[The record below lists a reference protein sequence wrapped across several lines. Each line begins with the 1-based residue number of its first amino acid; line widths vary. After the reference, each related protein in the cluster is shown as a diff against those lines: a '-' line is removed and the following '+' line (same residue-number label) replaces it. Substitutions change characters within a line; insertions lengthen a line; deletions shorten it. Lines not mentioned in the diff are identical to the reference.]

1 MMNRVSSIRAIACDY
16 DGTLTGEGPVEPE
29 TLSALKRF
37 KDSGRRLI
45 LVTGR
50 ELKDLACVFPGLDV
64 FDTVVV
70 ENGAVLYSPGP
81 RREVPLGDAPPP
93 AFIEQ
98 LRRRNVKPLSVGR
111 CVVATVRSQ
120 QAAVLEAIE
129 EIAQDREIIL
139 NRNSLMVLPA
149 GMDKSTGLNAALSQ
163 LGLTAE
169 DTVGIGDAENDDA
182 FLKICGIY
190 VAVANA
196 IPSIRDA
203 ADLITHGEDG
213 AGIVEIVDKVVSG
226 ELQPL
231 KARQ

>member
-1 MMNRVSSIRAIACDY
+1 MNRTSSIRAIACDY

-37 KDSGRRLI
+37 KESGRRLI

-50 ELKDLACVFPGLDV
+50 ELKDLASVFPGLEI
-64 FDTVVV
+64 FDTIVA
-70 ENGAVLYSPGP
+70 ENGAVLYGAAH
-81 RREVPLGDAPPP
+81 RREVPLGDPPP
-93 AFIEQ
+93 LAFVQQ
-98 LRRRNVKPLSVGR
+98 LRRRGVTPLSVGGR
-111 CVVATVRSQ
+111 VVEKKRSQ
-120 QAAVLEAIE
+120 HAAVLEAIE
-129 EIAQDREIIL
+129 EIAHDREIIL

-149 GMDKSTGLNAALSQ
+149 GMDKSTGLNAALRQ

-203 ADLITHGEDG
+203 ADLITQGDDG
-213 AGIVEIVDKVVSG
+213 AGIVEIIDKVVSG
-226 ELQPL
+226 ELQPV